1 MHCLSWEKIM
11 LKFFNI
17 FYSHNSQPD
26 IEGLFSCLDIW
37 GVFLDYLTSKV
48 SNARSDKL
56 AEAEATVSR
65 YGQVLKSIYRVGIWA
80 SVKQVLWLL
89 SYHYIW
95 YPFDN
100 FLPFMK
106 KPWRKE
112 YKLKSWCVV
121 SGFRDILGCDSDMFF
136 WHDEKRFQSV
146 TSIVHPSSSFVAML
160 YLHVSIF

>member
-100 FLPFMK
+100 FLPFNSSKGCWTMEK
-106 KPWRKE
+106 GIQTKTLMCCQWIQRH
-112 YKLKSWCVV
+112 
-121 SGFRDILGCDSDMFF
+121 FRVWQWHVFLAWWKTISISDIRS
-136 WHDEKRFQSV
+136 
-146 TSIVHPSSSFVAML
+146 TSIK
-160 YLHVSIF
+160 